1 MKNLSFIYLLF
12 FALNIQANT
21 FYVANS
27 GSDSNSGTIDAPW
40 QTINK
45 VNQMMSSFLPGTQIL
60 FKSGDIF
67 NGSLNITVSGN
78 TINPIYFGKYD
89 TGIDPIIIGTA
100 PVTNWINVSGNIWK
114 APFNNNAI
122 TRVTGVFIN
131 GIKNAIGRYPNPAAG
146 DGLNGFGKIT
156 KITNTSFSDTTLPSG
171 VSFVGAELIT
181 KADSWL
187 AFQATISSMSSNT
200 ITLSPL
206 TNESIV
212 NEWGY
217 IIRNHINTLDLDAEW
232 FYDAAQDYLYLY
244 SNVNPN
250 SLLVEATNVNT
261 LVTASNVANIVI
273 ENMQFNRAQGL
284 YACHL
289 ESCTFIKFNKC
300 TFLYNNFYSFFDH
313 NSNFINISNCF
324 FSWNQTDV
332 FVLGT
337 KNSKFISN
345 SFQNTALNFGD
356 GSMKEDYKAS
366 PISFSHIYLEN
377 SIIQKNTFSNIG
389 YSGIGGFSARGILTI
404 TENRIDNYNLVYD
417 DGGGIYIHQPNDNVL
432 ILKNIVKN
440 GIGSNQGTNRNNG
453 YSTNGIYI
461 DNRTTN
467 VKVIDNTVINVSNNG
482 IFLQNDA
489 TYNIIKNNLVFQE
502 NGVGFF
508 ASGYVAGTTNYNNIA
523 EGNVFYSASYYDKS
537 CYSAA
542 IPTINKCNT
551 NRNYYIKPF
560 SDVSNNFPIS
570 RIYTTQEWNAL
581 TGNDL
586 NSKQSPITLPRFTVT
601 SSGNNIITNGA
612 FNSNTSNWSVSGQG
626 NAVIQGVAQGTI
638 SWLPEGVLR
647 LTYNNVNSVYP
658 SWLSVRTE
666 NTFTITAGQ
675 KYLVKFSYKGDV
687 AKKPISVMLWYD
699 KSNVS
704 TGIITDTNW
713 KQASI
718 ILEVNATATGTASL
732 SIEAQD
738 ASVGSIYLDNIEMIP
753 VTATYTNL
761 NDYVNLY
768 TNETDAYSIINLPIV
783 TNQYYCDKD
792 GYLVNPGNFTLAP
805 FTSRLIFKTAI
816 MPQKNSTFRASFLSH

>member
-1 MKNLSFIYLLF
+1 MKNLYCFYFLF
-12 FALNIQANT
+12 FALKLSATT

-27 GSDSNSGTIDAPW
+27 GSDSNSGSIEAPW
-40 QTINK
+40 QTISK

-67 NGSLNITVSGN
+67 NGGLLITASG
-78 TINPIYFGKYD
+78 TKTNPIYFGKYG
-89 TGIDPIIIGTA
+89 TGNDPIIIGTA
-100 PVTNWINVSGNIWK
+100 TVTNWINVSGNIWQ
-114 APFNNNAI
+114 APFNNNAT

-131 GIKNAIGRYPNPAAG
+131 GVKKAIGRYPNPATG

-156 KITNTSFSDTTLPSG
+156 KITNTSFSDETLPSG

-181 KADSWL
+181 KAYPWQ
-187 AFQATISSMSSNT
+187 AFQSTISNMSSNT
-200 ITLSPL
+200 ITLNPL
-206 TNESIV
+206 TNGSIV

-217 IIRNHINTLDLDAEW
+217 IIRNHINTLDLDGEW
-232 FYDAAQDYLYLY
+232 YYDVTQDYLYLY
-244 SNVNPN
+244 SSVNPN
-250 SLLVEATNVNT
+250 SLLVEATNVET
-261 LVTASNVANIVI
+261 LVTASTVVNIVI
-273 ENMQFNRAQGL
+273 ENLQFNRAQGL

-289 ESCTFIKFNKC
+289 ESCASISFNKC
-300 TFLYNNFYSFFDH
+300 TFLYNNFYSFYDH
-313 NSNFINISNCF
+313 NSNFINISNCY

-366 PISFSHIYLEN
+366 PISFNHIYLEN
-377 SIIQKNTFSNIG
+377 SVIQNNTFSNIG

-404 TENRIDNYNLVYD
+404 TENRIDTYNLVYD
-417 DGGGIYIHQPNDNVL
+417 DGGGIYIHQLNNNVL
-432 ILKNIVKN
+432 ISKNIVKN

-453 YSTNGIYI
+453 YSTNGIYL
-461 DNRTTN
+461 DNGCTN
-467 VKVIDNTVINVSNNG
+467 VKVFDNTVVNVANNG
-482 IFLQNDA
+482 IFIQNDA
-489 TYNIIKNNLVFQE
+489 THNTIKNNIVFQE
-502 NGVGFF
+502 NGVCFF
-508 ASGYVAGTTNYNNIA
+508 AGSYVAGTINYNNIA
-523 EGNVFYSASYYDKS
+523 EGNVFYSASYYDKA

-542 IPTINKCNT
+542 IPTINKCKT

-560 SDVSNNFPIS
+560 SDASNNFPIS
-570 RIYTTQEWNAL
+570 KIYTTQEWNAL

-586 NSKQSPITLPRFTVT
+586 NSKQSPITLPRFTV
-601 SSGNNIITNGA
+601 SSTGNNSITNGT
-612 FNSNTSNWSVSGQG
+612 FNSNTSNWLVSGQG
-626 NAVIQGVAQGTI
+626 NAQIGGVAQGTI
-638 SWLPEGVLR
+638 SWLSEGVLK
-647 LTYNNVNSVYP
+647 LTYNNVNSAYP
-658 SWLSVRTE
+658 SWLSARTSVS
-666 NTFTITAGQ
+666 IISGQ

-713 KQASI
+713 KQASL
-718 ILEVNATATGTASL
+718 ILEVKATATGTASL

-753 VTATYTNL
+753 VTASYTYL
-761 NDYVNLY
+761 NDYVNLF
-768 TNETDAYSIINLPIV
+768 TNETDAYSIIDLPTL

-805 FTSRLIFKTAI
+805 FTSRLIFKTAT
-816 MPQKNSTFRASFLSH
+816 MPQKNSTFRASFLTH